1 MRVSYGRLG
10 NQNGAGY
17 YDYIGVMPL
26 VAAEPNAWILPGV
39 NVTPV
44 KGTIAKTPK
53 MVSPYITW
61 EKVDNANLGLDLM
74 LLDNRLS
81 ITADIYQRTTH
92 DMIGPAEAIPSIGGI
107 AASDRAKVNNATLR
121 NRGWGTFR
129 QLA

>member
-61 EKVDNANLGLDLM
+61 EKVDNANLGLDLIIVF
-74 LLDNRLS
+74 LLL
-81 ITADIYQRTTH
+81 RTYISVPL
-92 DMIGPAEAIPSIGGI
+92 MI
-107 AASDRAKVNNATLR
+107 
-121 NRGWGTFR
+121 
-129 QLA
+129 